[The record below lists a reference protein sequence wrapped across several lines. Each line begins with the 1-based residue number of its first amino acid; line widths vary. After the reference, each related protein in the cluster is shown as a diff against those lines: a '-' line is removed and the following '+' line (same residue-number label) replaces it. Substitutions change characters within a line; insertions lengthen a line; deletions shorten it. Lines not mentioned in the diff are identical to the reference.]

1 MDEIRIG
8 VFICHCGSN
17 IGGIIDCPK
26 LTEYAKSLPHVVFT
40 QDNLYTCS
48 ETGLNQIK
56 KGIEENQLNRVVV
69 AACTPRTHEPLFRG
83 VCEDSGLNQYYF
95 EFVNIREQDTWV
107 HQKQKEKAY
116 FKAEDLLRMGVAR
129 AALLH
134 SLDPIQIDV
143 IQSTLIVGGGI
154 AGMSAAMCLANQGYK
169 VHLIEQT
176 AQLGGLLQ
184 NYHRIYPNDADP
196 NIFLSIIEEIRS
208 HPNITVYTS
217 VSIQKLGG
225 YVGNFEITIE
235 QNGELIDLEIGTI
248 ILATGAKVL
257 QPHGLFNYDG
267 QKNITQ
273 LELETLFK
281 TNQFNAKNIV
291 MIQCVGSRN
300 EERPYC
306 SNICCMTA
314 LKNAKYIKETNPDA
328 NITIL
333 YRDIHCSHTY
343 QEELY
348 REVRKL
354 GVIFTRYMPE
364 NLPKVTDEG
373 VVYYNRSLQADIDI
387 PADLVVLTT
396 PLIARSESKELSQ
409 MLKVPIDENG
419 FFLEAHVKLRPI
431 DFSNDGIFVC
441 GSCKWPTNISEAI
454 AQGLGAAARVSRI
467 ISKDQVT
474 VEGAVSE
481 IDQEKCISCEICIK
495 VCPYK
500 AIFKNDEQKVLVQ
513 KVLCKGCGVCSSTC
527 PQLAIEMHHFTSDQ
541 VFSQISALMERDK
554 IGI

>member
-48 ETGLNQIK
+48 ETGLLQIK
-56 KGIEENQLNRVVV
+56 KGIEENHLNRVVV
-69 AACTPRTHEPLFRG
+69 AACTPRTHEPLFRSI
-83 VCEDSGLNQYYF
+83 CTEMGLNQYFF

-107 HQKQKEKAY
+107 HQKEQEKAY

-129 AALLH
+129 TALLK

-143 IQSTLIVGGGI
+143 KPSSLIIGGGI
-154 AGMSAAMCLANQGYK
+154 AGMSAALCLANQGYQ
-169 VHLIEQT
+169 VQLIEQT
-176 AQLGGLLQ
+176 DRLGGHLH
-184 NYHRIYPNDADP
+184 NFYRIYPNCTDP
-196 NIFLSIIEEIRS
+196 NEFLTIVEDIHSN
-208 HPNITVYTS
+208 PNITVFTS
-217 VSIQKLGG
+217 ASIQKIKG
-225 YVGNFEITIE
+225 YIGNFEISIE
-235 QNGELIDLEIGTI
+235 QDQHTIDFDVGTI

-257 QPHGLFNYDG
+257 NPNGLFHYDG
-267 QKNITQ
+267 KKSITQ
-273 LELETLFK
+273 QELLFK
-281 TNQFNAKNIV
+281 MNQFNAKNIV

-314 LKNAKYIKETNPDA
+314 LKNSKMIKESNPDA

-333 YRDIHCSHTY
+333 YRDIHTSHTY

-354 GVIFTRYMPE
+354 GVVFTRYILE
-364 NLPKVTDEG
+364 NPPVVNEDN
-373 VVYYNRSLQADIDI
+373 VVYFNKSIGEDIAI

-431 DFSNDGIFVC
+431 DFANDGIFVC

-454 AQGLGAAARVSRI
+454 AQGLAAAARATRI
-467 ISKDQVT
+467 ISKSQVT
-474 VEGAVSE
+474 VEGAVAE
-481 IDQEKCISCEICIK
+481 IDQEKCIGCEICVKI
-495 VCPYK
+495 CPYK
-500 AIFKNDEQKVLVQ
+500 AIYKDGEEQVFIQ
-513 KVLCKGCGVCSSTC
+513 KVLCKGCGVCASSC
-527 PQLAIEMHHFTSDQ
+527 PQLAIKMHHFTDDQ
-541 VFSQISALMERDK
+541 VFSEISALMERDK
-554 IGI
+554 IGT